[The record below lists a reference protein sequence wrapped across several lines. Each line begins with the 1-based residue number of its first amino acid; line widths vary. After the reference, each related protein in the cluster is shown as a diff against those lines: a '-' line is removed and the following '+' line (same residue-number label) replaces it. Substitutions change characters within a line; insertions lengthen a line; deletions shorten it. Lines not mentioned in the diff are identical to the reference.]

1 MLNINIWKVIS
12 IKHDTDTEYD
22 TNMWTLVK
30 HIKFNP
36 DTSRPCQ
43 CRVNT
48 CQTYQIQP
56 EHKRPCQ
63 CHIGHLTRQGIGML
77 DRVISDLHHQ
87 PQFFSDS
94 KIHPLASEQGNLSC
108 ASQHNTHTLCQFTWC
123 KTLHMLGCDLLY
135 LVNYPSIRSCCM
147 HVSLT

>member
-12 IKHDTDTEYD
+12 IKHDTDTIRTCEHLSNISNLIR
-22 TNMWTLVK
+22 TQAVRVSVGWTFVK

-36 DTSRPCQ
+36 DTSVRAS
-43 CRVNT
+43 VISN
-48 CQTYQIQP
+48 IW
-56 EHKRPCQ
+56 
-63 CHIGHLTRQGIGML
+63 QGIGML